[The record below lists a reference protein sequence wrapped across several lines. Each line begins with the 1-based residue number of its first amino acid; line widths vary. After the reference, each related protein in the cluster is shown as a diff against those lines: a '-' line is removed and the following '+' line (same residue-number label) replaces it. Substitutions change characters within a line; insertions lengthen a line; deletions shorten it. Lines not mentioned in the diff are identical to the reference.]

1 MVFELLDATQKTVL
15 TTLQLKACSL
25 LACDEPLIEPLIEPA
40 ADTVPGLALR
50 FAVGAVALGFS
61 KG

>member
-25 LACDEPLIEPLIEPA
+25 LACDEPLIEPA
-40 ADTVPGLALR
+40 ADTVSGLALR